1 MVNREILESHPVS
14 VLKKEISATNI
25 KGYSKMKKSEVI
37 DLMLK
42 KEHREKFSHI
52 EKAGPRLSKKEKA
65 EKQKK
70 GDDFALQKAD
80 DISMDTII
88 ITPKKRKRK
97 PKAKKRT
104 EIKLT
109 TFKKKSEEKPK
120 QKSDLLNDAL
130 DALFKQLKKSYEK
143 NKPKLDKMTATK
155 YKNAVKRQNN
165 KFLTDVK
172 EIFIDVGLFGF
183 MDARQLQRLDKKF
196 YEIVPEE
203 KPKKRK
209 LKVFWDPSDDLK

>member
-1 MVNREILESHPVS
+1 MVNRQILESHPVS

-25 KGYSKMKKSEVI
+25 KGYSKMKKAEVI

-65 EKQKK
+65 IKQKK

-97 PKAKKRT
+97 PKAKK
-104 EIKLT
+104 
-109 TFKKKSEEKPK
+109 
-120 QKSDLLNDAL
+120 
-130 DALFKQLKKSYEK
+130 
-143 NKPKLDKMTATK
+143 
-155 YKNAVKRQNN
+155 
-165 KFLTDVK
+165 
-172 EIFIDVGLFGF
+172 
-183 MDARQLQRLDKKF
+183 
-196 YEIVPEE
+196 
-203 KPKKRK
+203 
-209 LKVFWDPSDDLK
+209 